1 MIELARE
8 VLAGIRTVDQM
19 VAAFQDEERCRQL
32 LEAMVWPRGRLC
44 PKCGYKNSIALAG
57 RDVGRRARPGLYQCS
72 SCGCRFQF
80 TVTTRTP
87 LHSTKLPLRV
97 WLTGLWLMLQSD
109 KGISSVRLAD
119 AVGVSQ
125 PAAWRMG
132 HVLRLLVGREHQL
145 DGTIEMD
152 EFYIGAGPRQSADRP
167 HLGRGR
173 KGQPR
178 TTKTPVLAVVQRPA
192 EAETGAAAGEAR
204 ARVVNDLSESEARR
218 VLSDHVDTTAHLMSD
233 EWKSFVSIGEAFAA
247 HDTVHHSEREYARGF
262 VHANSAEAFNDRV
275 VEVILGGARDEALQG
290 YRIAFESPSELRD
303 KGVRQI
309 KE

>member
-32 LEAMVWPRGRLC
+32 LEAMVWPRGRLW

-72 SCGCRFQF
+72 SGGCRFQF

-119 AVGVSQ
+119 AVGVGV
-125 PAAWRMG
+125 P
-132 HVLRLLVGREHQL
+132 
-145 DGTIEMD
+145 
-152 EFYIGAGPRQSADRP
+152 
-167 HLGRGR
+167 
-173 KGQPR
+173 
-178 TTKTPVLAVVQRPA
+178 
-192 EAETGAAAGEAR
+192 
-204 ARVVNDLSESEARR
+204 LSS
-218 VLSDHVDTTAHLMSD
+218 
-233 EWKSFVSIGEAFAA
+233 
-247 HDTVHHSEREYARGF
+247 
-262 VHANSAEAFNDRV
+262 
-275 VEVILGGARDEALQG
+275 
-290 YRIAFESPSELRD
+290 
-303 KGVRQI
+303 
-309 KE
+309 

>member
-72 SCGCRFQF
+72 SGGCRFQC

-119 AVGVSQ
+119 AVGVGVPLSSE
-125 PAAWRMG
+125 PKRTLSSDRPLA
-132 HVLRLLVGREHQL
+132 
-145 DGTIEMD
+145 
-152 EFYIGAGPRQSADRP
+152 IGAAGV
-167 HLGRGR
+167 HLGPQALALAADLNKAKGLSMR
-173 KGQPR
+173 KTCAVPSLQNCARHRRFIAMKPAGGS
-178 TTKTPVLAVVQRPA
+178 PVR
-192 EAETGAAAGEAR
+192 AG
-204 ARVVNDLSESEARR
+204 
-218 VLSDHVDTTAHLMSD
+218 
-233 EWKSFVSIGEAFAA
+233 GC
-247 HDTVHHSEREYARGF
+247 GF
-262 VHANSAEAFNDRV
+262 S
-275 VEVILGGARDEALQG
+275 LPSC
-290 YRIAFESPSELRD
+290 SPSMSLLIAAD
-303 KGVRQI
+303 VSS
-309 KE
+309 